1 MKLRMIST
9 CNFILTLKW
18 NRNFSLFVKNIESFT
33 DLLVHILGLRWHY
46 NCVSLLCQTFVC
58 LDVLFSHNKLS
69 CKHSVLLFQCLVY
82 LLQCLSLRLRL
93 HNDGLC
99 FAFCNKNL
107 RLSIRI
113 SNIVSCNHFTLRHQN
128 ICPLFPLTVRLTVH
142 CCLNFWRRLNVLDLI
157 SDRMDTP
164 FLRFSRNSLHD
175 TLI

>member
-1 MKLRMIST
+1 MIFVS
-9 CNFILTLKW
+9 NFISTLKW
-18 NRNFSLFVKNIESFT
+18 NWHLSLFVENVESFT

-46 NCVSLLCQTFVC
+46 NCVSLLCQAFVC
-58 LDVLFSHNKLS
+58 LDVLLSHNKLS
-69 CKHSVLLFQCLVY
+69 CEHSMFLFQCLVY
-82 LLQCLSLRLRL
+82 LLQCLSLRLCL
-93 HNDGLC
+93 HNDSLC
-99 FAFCNKNL
+99 LAFGNKNL

-157 SDRMDTP
+157 SDGMDAP
-164 FLRFSRNSLHD
+164 FLRFGRNSLHD